1 MTKPWTK
8 QWEFDFTEEALAEEL
23 KHAENAALAA
33 AEKGPCAEKVSYN
46 VEEHLITIHL
56 TNGATFS
63 FPPDLAQGLRGA
75 NPEQLRDV
83 WLDADGLSVHWESLD
98 ADFSVLGLLHGIFGT
113 RKWMSELGRQ
123 GGKISTEAKREAARK
138 NGKKGGR
145 PKGSKSSASP
155 SS

>member
-1 MTKPWTK
+1 M
-8 QWEFDFTEEALAEEL
+8 
-23 KHAENAALAA
+23 
-33 AEKGPCAEKVSYN
+33 
-46 VEEHLITIHL
+46 
-56 TNGATFS
+56 TNGSTFS

-98 ADFSVLGLLHGIFGT
+98 ADFSVLGLLQGIFGT

-123 GGKISTEAKREAARK
+123 GGKISTEAKQEASRK

-145 PKGSKSSASP
+145 PKGSKSSPSP
-155 SS
+155 SSYGIKPSGSKGARLIP